1 MPLSKI
7 QLGNTGS
14 GRKNLIINGG
24 MQVAQRSTSAVTSV
38 NQEYKTVDR
47 VKSVFVTSGTVQT
60 QQVQDVPAG
69 EGFSHSMKTTVTGA
83 DTSVAAGDFL
93 DLYQQR
99 IEARNISTLMYGT
112 SGAKTTTLSFYVKS
126 NVTGVYNGT
135 ISNQNDSVKL
145 PFSFSISS
153 ANTWERIIIDNIPPI
168 TTGSDSGLAWETST
182 LTNMGAAIRI
192 YGMLGSTYY
201 GATNKV
207 WNTAGTANSYGH
219 QAQVNLLSSTNN
231 NFFITGM
238 QWEEGTNATEFE
250 HRSFDEELILCQRYY
265 QKSYIYETAPG
276 TATQHGSWST
286 GGHQGGT
293 STAYVEGVINFERLM
308 RATPTITL
316 YDHSGNSNKCAR
328 LATGVARYQN
338 ESISTSQINARGIT
352 MYSTSGT
359 AAGIVQGH
367 YTASAEL

>member
-7 QLGNTGS
+7 QFGNTGS
-14 GRKNLIINGG
+14 SHKNIIINGG

-47 VKSVFVTSGTVQT
+47 VKAAFITTGTVQT
-60 QQVQDVPAG
+60 QQVSDVPAG

-83 DTSVAAGDFL
+83 DTSVAAGDFI

-135 ISNQNDSVKL
+135 ITNQNDSVKL

-168 TTGSDSGLAWETST
+168 TTGSDSGTAWETST
-182 LTNMGAAIRI
+182 LTNMGAAVRI

-207 WNTAGTANSYGH
+207 WNTAGAANSYGH
-219 QAQVNLLSSTNN
+219 QAQVNFLSSTSN

-238 QWEEGTNATEFE
+238 QWEEGSAATEFE
-250 HRSFDEELILCQRYY
+250 HRLFAEELRLCMRYY
-265 QKSYIYETAPG
+265 EKSYNYGVVPG
-276 TATQHGSWST
+276 SA
-286 GGHQGGT
+286 GT
-293 STAYVEGVINFERLM
+293 SADVNYQGAIFFTTAHNNHYEQIQYKERK
-308 RATPTITL
+308 RAAPTLTL
-316 YDHSGNSNKCAR
+316 YNTHTG
-328 LATGVARYQN
+328 ATGQNYSHHDNNSTAQSDTWANGENGVRVAF
-338 ESISTSQINARGIT
+338 A
-352 MYSTSGT
+352 GT
-359 AAGIVQGH
+359 GDGERTEFH
-367 YTASAEL
+367 YTAESEL